1 MTEIKPPAMGAR
13 RAVFRPNHKEFGQF
27 ILSDQMR
34 DVTAEVAVDI
44 AVLAGQ
50 FAPRRKNRGQVP
62 DGTSMAERFRVNRE
76 AGTLKVE
83 RNLRVKVEVYN
94 EATSAAPNEFGG
106 KRNKRHRMLGRAG
119 AAFGDFKPDGGP
131 K

>member
-1 MTEIKPPAMGAR
+1 MAEIKPPAMRGR

-34 DVTAEVAVDI
+34 DVTAEVALDI